1 MNLETYL
8 EKETQIPIK
17 ILSNVLSLF
26 EQDATI
32 PFIARY
38 RKDQTGNLDEVALST
53 ILKKKNNFETLEK
66 RKQSILESIQ
76 EQDKLTD
83 ELRVKIEN
91 CYDPTQLEDWYLPY
105 KKKRKTLAMTAID
118 NGLMPLAKIIMKQ
131 NTALDWENLQKKY
144 LSREI
149 TTTKDA
155 LDGAKHIIT
164 QWINEHENVRKQLLS
179 LIHI

>member
-91 CYDPTQLEDWYLPY
+91 CYDATQLEDW
-105 KKKRKTLAMTAID
+105 
-118 NGLMPLAKIIMKQ
+118 
-131 NTALDWENLQKKY
+131 
-144 LSREI
+144 
-149 TTTKDA
+149 
-155 LDGAKHIIT
+155 
-164 QWINEHENVRKQLLS
+164 
-179 LIHI
+179 